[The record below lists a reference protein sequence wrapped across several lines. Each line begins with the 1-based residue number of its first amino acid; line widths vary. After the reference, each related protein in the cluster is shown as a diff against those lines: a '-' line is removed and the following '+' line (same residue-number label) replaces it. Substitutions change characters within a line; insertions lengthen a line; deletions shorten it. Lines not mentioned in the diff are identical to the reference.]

1 MSMKKVVVG
10 LLGCGNIGSGVVKLI
25 AQMREDIRRHYQL
38 EIEVRRALVRS
49 TEKKRIPEVPAS
61 ILTNDPDQVLNDPDI
76 SVVLEFL
83 GGEQPAA
90 DYMARALRAG
100 KSVVTANKMALAL
113 HWPELQRA
121 AEESGSGFYYEA
133 SVGGAMPII
142 RMLQSSLQANHI
154 TRLAAIINGTTNY
167 LLTRMTDEGMDYQT
181 VLADAQRLGLAEPDP
196 AADVEGEDASY
207 KLSILSSLAFHA
219 HIPVSDIQ
227 REGMTHISQVD
238 IKCAGDMGYVIKLVA
253 SASREEDVVDAFVS
267 PVLVPKI
274 HPLASVKGAFN
285 AVYLHGHA
293 FDDMMI
299 YGRGAGS
306 APTASAIVSDLIC
319 AAQESNSASSTFE
332 VVEGLSESV
341 RMAQDRTCAFY
352 LRLQVK
358 DNPGVLAHVASCLS
372 GQKVSVRALQQ
383 PQGSGDGAQITIL
396 THPAAESSIRK
407 AVSAFD
413 ADLVTVM
420 NVLRVEE

>member
-1 MSMKKVVVG
+1 MKKVIVG

-38 EIEVRRALVRS
+38 EIEVRRALVRR

-90 DYMARALRAG
+90 DYMVRALRAG

-154 TRLAAIINGTTNY
+154 TRLSAIINGTTNY

-319 AAQESNSASSTFE
+319 AAQESNAAASTFE

-413 ADLVTVM
+413 AELVTVM